1 MTSTISSAKK
11 HTGIGTVFLWQ
22 ARQGLGLTIA
32 YIGIFMAVCLISPHY
47 MPSHE
52 FFIQSF
58 CAVAFALVLPAFHF
72 GDCFKRAQADLCHA
86 MPVSR
91 NDWFWGRLLASLVSL
106 WLPLIPGMTLRTLI
120 AHDNWHN
127 LPGDLM
133 MLGIFAT
140 ATLLLFTL
148 CAVASGTYFEY
159 GILAVLLTVCPTAIC
174 WQTILLILRTVPYET
189 SSWINRTEVYHV
201 FTPPLHVI
209 MVGFNQSGL
218 GWPMVATAL
227 LLLPMAGASWYL
239 YHRRASEDSG
249 ISRRCKPME
258 LFLRTLLGLTACI
271 TAGHLLTALVFDY
284 TAGDA
289 GIPLTLGS
297 MALALV
303 LTWLAAEFCWK
314 SSLKGLARHWG
325 TLAVSTGLAVLM
337 VAAIST
343 GLGLDTPPPD
353 PADIAFADLSLPIEQ
368 GAYFSH
374 GMART
379 VSGRAEE
386 ELWIQTGV
394 SSEGAIEKVRLLH
407 QKLQELER
415 ASQYPYLPGR
425 RAYEPPMLLSLHYW
439 LKDEG
444 SAYTNYHYNTPRN
457 AQADSLMAE
466 CRALQRELLG
476 SEEYVDS
483 LFPVFAI
490 DTVCRVYK
498 RTLEDYEENGAPM
511 SPQDYYATDDP
522 EETYEEKSL
531 PLTELPAGFE
541 GRLEKAL
548 REDFAA
554 CRYPSYR
561 GAVTD
566 PENTVYML
574 FYKPNQPFTA
584 KGGILHEWLYDGT
597 GGERTTS
604 ADGKELVL
612 AAPSSDCMSF
622 AVSQEMTST
631 WTLLEKEYPAG

>member
-22 ARQGLGLTIA
+22 ARRGLGLTIA

-47 MPSHE
+47 MPSNL

-58 CAVAFALVLPAFHF
+58 CAVVFALVLPAFHF
-72 GDCFKRAQADLCHA
+72 GDCFKRSQADLCHA
-86 MPVSR
+86 MPISR
-91 NDWFWGRLLASLVSL
+91 SDWFWGRLLACLTAL
-106 WLPLIPGMTLRTLI
+106 WLPLIPGMSLRTLI
-120 AHDNWHN
+120 AHDSWHN

-140 ATLLLFTL
+140 ATLLLFIL

-159 GILAVLLTVCPTAIC
+159 GILAVLLTVCPTALC
-174 WQTILLILRTVPYET
+174 WQTVILIWRTVPNRT
-189 SSWINRTEVYHV
+189 FSWINRIDAYHV
-201 FTPPLHVI
+201 FTPPLQVI
-209 MVGFNQSGL
+209 MTGFNQSGL
-218 GWPMVATAL
+218 GWPMVVWAL

-239 YHRRASEDSG
+239 YRRRAGEDSG
-249 ISRRCKPME
+249 ISRRCRPME

-284 TAGDA
+284 KAGDA

-297 MALALV
+297 MAMALA
-303 LTWLAAEFCWK
+303 LTWLAAELCWK

-353 PADIAFADLSLPIEQ
+353 PADISFANLSLPMDND
-368 GAYFSH
+368 AFFAH
-374 GMART
+374 ATVRP
-379 VSGRAEE
+379 VSGRAED
-386 ELWIQTGV
+386 ELWVQPGV
-394 SSEGAIEKVRLLH
+394 SSEEAIEKVCLLH

-425 RAYEPPMLLSLHYW
+425 RAYESPMLLYLTYW
-439 LKDEG
+439 LKDED
-444 SAYTNYHYNTPRN
+444 SIHASYRYDTARN

-476 SEEYVDS
+476 SEEYVNN

-490 DTVCRVYK
+490 DTVCRVYQ
-498 RTLEDYEENGAPM
+498 RTLEDFEENGAPM
-511 SPQDYYATDDP
+511 SPQDYYATDDA

-531 PLTELPAGFE
+531 PLSELPAGFRE
-541 GRLEKAL
+541 RLEKAL

-554 CRYPSYR
+554 CRYPSYH
-561 GAVTD
+561 GAVTY

-584 KGGILHEWLYDGT
+584 KGGILHEWLYDGA
-597 GGERTTS
+597 GSERTTS

-612 AAPSSDCMSF
+612 AAPSSDYMSF
-622 AVSQEMTST
+622 SVSQEMTST